1 MALRQCGRA
10 TMCACPCLSLILV
23 FRWIRDGPPFR
34 CLAMSCDHP
43 TKVFDNLEG
52 GRIFLEGQMGAYDY
66 SDYIN
71 RVPEGR
77 SISFQCEKGNLLIGP
92 PKATCQY
99 GKWRPDIKPK
109 CVFQRHPTIEGQILW
124 SRVKR
129 SFNLTLAE
137 DEKTEKCQLPLE
149 EKLKKNGWKLI
160 IKESKEIIVVCKAG
174 FELFNELKSS
184 TPLEQISHCVN
195 GQWTPKLIECKPK
208 SCLLPSRLN
217 AIFLRLSVNTN
228 GVFEY
233 YEKMPHGHKVRIQCL
248 RGFTVVGEELSECFR
263 GRLLQQLGH
272 CVPKSCSLNSTSL
285 QHGNTAKLICP
296 KQLPEKIK
304 CQFGRI
310 FKDSNNLEIFLTKNC
325 FVVENFGWKVN

>member
-1 MALRQCGRA
+1 
-10 TMCACPCLSLILV
+10 
-23 FRWIRDGPPFR
+23 
-34 CLAMSCDHP
+34 
-43 TKVFDNLEG
+43 
-52 GRIFLEGQMGAYDY
+52 MGAYDY

-137 DEKTEKCQLPLE
+137 DEKTEKCQLPSE

-160 IKESKEIIVVCKAG
+160 IKESEELIVVCKAG
-174 FELFNELKSS
+174 FELFNEFKTS

-195 GQWTPKLIECKPK
+195 GQWTPKLIECKP
-208 SCLLPSRLN
+208 SNFRFC
-217 AIFLRLSVNTN
+217 
-228 GVFEY
+228 
-233 YEKMPHGHKVRIQCL
+233 
-248 RGFTVVGEELSECFR
+248 RGWV
-263 GRLLQQLGH
+263 
-272 CVPKSCSLNSTSL
+272 
-285 QHGNTAKLICP
+285 
-296 KQLPEKIK
+296 
-304 CQFGRI
+304 CQKKFFCDFSINDQG
-310 FKDSNNLEIFLTKNC
+310 
-325 FVVENFGWKVN
+325 